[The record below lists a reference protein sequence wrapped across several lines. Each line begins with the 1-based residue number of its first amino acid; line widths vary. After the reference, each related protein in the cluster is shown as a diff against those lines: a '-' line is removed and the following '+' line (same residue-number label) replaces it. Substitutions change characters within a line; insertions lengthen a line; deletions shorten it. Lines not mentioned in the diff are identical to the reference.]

1 MTGRFVPH
9 FGICRRRAIDRALP
23 PLVAASSVD
32 TIARR
37 CPRSAMRSIRFA
49 PALIALA
56 LAACQQSAPALPHS
70 PIAPPPADLAVNP
83 PSPAAVESVTFTTW
97 QAQTNQL
104 FDELDTNHDG
114 YLEMSELD
122 VLWERLDT
130 NGDGQLDASEAPQLM
145 GAMDLNGDGTIT
157 KEEAEGY
164 LLQVLGHPPGP
175 DLKLTRQQFA
185 DLRRQIFI
193 DADQNRDGRIQRDE
207 AGKPR
212 LVLFRF

>member
-1 MTGRFVPH
+1 M
-9 FGICRRRAIDRALP
+9 
-23 PLVAASSVD
+23 
-32 TIARR
+32 
-37 CPRSAMRSIRFA
+37 RSARL
-49 PALIALA
+49 ALALSALA
-56 LAACQQSAPALPHS
+56 LAACEQTAQRVPPAPIP
-70 PIAPPPADLAVNP
+70 PPPADLAVNP

-114 YLEMSELD
+114 YLEMNELD
-122 VLWERLDT
+122 VLWQRLDA
-130 NGDGQLDASEAPQLM
+130 NGDGQLDAGEAPQLM
-145 GAMDLNGDGTIT
+145 GAMDLNGDGTVT

-185 DLRRQIFI
+185 DLRQQIFI
-193 DADQNRDGRIQRDE
+193 DADQNGDGRIQRDE
-207 AGKPR
+207 SGNPR